1 MRTQPAAQERP
12 KPFHRIHMDFTQAVA
27 IVVSCELTPSMV
39 DMLMTVSPGLQTGIN
54 AVLISI
60 NKCAGINSVFDEGLD
75 GLLLHIGQQL
85 DHDLTTALY
94 HPKNGRPLF
103 LQGPS
108 ASFAFEPT
116 STSLSALA
124 LHHLRLAFMT
134 RNHIGFVAL
143 HFV

>member
-1 MRTQPAAQERP
+1 MRAQPTPQERP
-12 KPFHRIHMDFTQAVA
+12 EPFHRIHMHFTQTVA

-39 DMLMTVSPGLQTGIN
+39 DMLMTVAPGLQTGIN
-54 AVLISI
+54 VVLIRI
-60 NKCAGINSVFDEGLD
+60 HQGTGNDGVFDERLD
-75 GLLLHIGQQL
+75 GLLLHMGHQL

-94 HPKNGRPLF
+94 HPKNGWPLF

-108 ASFAFEPT
+108 ARFAFEPP

>member
-1 MRTQPAAQERP
+1 MMRSSGYNRFGVLMGTSWPASCPRS
-12 KPFHRIHMDFTQAVA
+12 HRLQGDF
-27 IVVSCELTPSMV
+27 
-39 DMLMTVSPGLQTGIN
+39 SPMITLILLQRAFCATAIN
-54 AVLISI
+54 AVLIRI
-60 NKCAGINSVFDEGLD
+60 HQGTGNDGVFDERLD
-75 GLLLHIGQQL
+75 GLLLHIGHQL

-94 HPKNGRPLF
+94 HPKNGWPLF

-108 ASFAFEPT
+108 ARFAFEPP